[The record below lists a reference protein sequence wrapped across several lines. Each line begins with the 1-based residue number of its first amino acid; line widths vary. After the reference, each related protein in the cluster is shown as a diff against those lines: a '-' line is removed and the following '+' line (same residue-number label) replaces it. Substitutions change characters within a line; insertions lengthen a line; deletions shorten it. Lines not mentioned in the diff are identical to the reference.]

1 MNRRF
6 SPKLLLVAL
15 VSLSPL
21 LPVQA
26 EEVEVQGVVQAVKQV
41 SVSSPVLQEVIK
53 EVLVEEGDTVKE
65 GQPIVQL
72 ENAKEE
78 LAVQEAE
85 RLVENAE
92 FVAKG
97 TESLYKDKMGS
108 REQML
113 KAKTELALAKIR
125 LAAAH
130 VALKEKTV
138 RAPLDGIVVKK
149 HKEAGESVD
158 RAEKLIDIV
167 NIDQVYVQFY
177 VTPKFLPVLQLG
189 NEVTVRFAEPINA
202 KFPSKIDFIAPN
214 IDASSGLLRV
224 KVLIDNPDHTIKAG
238 LKGIASFGK

>member
-1 MNRRF
+1 MNRRLF
-6 SPKLLLVAL
+6 PKLLLV
-15 VSLSPL
+15 SLAGFSQL
-21 LPVQA
+21 LTAQA
-26 EEVEVQGVVQAVKQV
+26 EEVQGVVLAVKQV

-78 LAVQEAE
+78 LAVQEGE

-92 FVAKG
+92 FIAKG
-97 TESLYKDKMGS
+97 TEALHKDKMGS

-113 KAKTELALAKIR
+113 KAKTELELAKIR

-130 VALKEKTV
+130 VSLKEKTI
-138 RAPLDGIVVKK
+138 RAPLNGIVIKK

-158 RAEKLIDIV
+158 RVEKLIDIV
-167 NIDQVYVQFY
+167 NIDQVYVQCY
-177 VTPKFLPVLQLG
+177 VNPKLLPELQQG
-189 NEVTVRFAEPINA
+189 SEVPVRFTEPINA
-202 KFPSKIDFIAPN
+202 KFVGKIDFIAPV

-224 KVLIDNPDHTIKAG
+224 KVLIANPDHTIKAG

>member
-1 MNRRF
+1 MNRCF
-6 SPKLLLVAL
+6 FPKLFLVAL
-15 VSLSPL
+15 ASFSQL
-21 LPVQA
+21 LPAQA
-26 EEVEVQGVVQAVKQV
+26 DEVQGVVQAVKQV
-41 SVSSPVLQEVIK
+41 SVSSPVLQEVIRDVMVK
-53 EVLVEEGDTVKE
+53 EGDTVKE

-78 LAVQEAE
+78 LAVQEGE
-85 RLVENAE
+85 RLVENAQ

-97 TESLYKDKMGS
+97 MQALADDKMGS
-108 REQML
+108 KEQAL
-113 KAKTELALAKIR
+113 KAQTELQLAKIR
-125 LAAAH
+125 LAAAQ

-138 RAPLDGIVVKK
+138 RAPLNGIVVKK

-177 VTPKFLPVLQLG
+177 VNPKLLPDLKEG

-224 KVLIDNPDHTIKAG
+224 KVLIENPEHVIKAG
-238 LKGIASFGK
+238 LKGIATFGK